1 MEEVCP
7 WCRQKEQQQKKIS
20 SRVSILNSIVTAV
33 AAACG
38 NEANRIWNE
47 ELEKKLPL
55 ACMDGDN
62 YWAWLPINCSVFS
75 DSFDNRSK
83 MRQELL
89 FDLLTSSF
97 AIAQPQILLC
107 TQRNIMMVPIV
118 VCVCLMLDWLWWM
131 ISSRVQWIVFRLKRP
146 SRHRKQARTT

>member
-7 WCRQKEQQQKKIS
+7 WCRQKEQQQKEIS
-20 SRVSILNSIVTAV
+20 SWVSILNSIVTAV

-55 ACMDGDN
+55 ACMVRDN

-83 MRQELL
+83 MWQELL
-89 FDLLTSSF
+89 VHLLTSSF
-97 AIAQPQILLC
+97 VVSQPQILLY
-107 TQRNIMMVPIV
+107 TQRNTTMVPTGVYI
-118 VCVCLMLDWLWWM
+118 CLSWM
-131 ISSRVQWIVFRLKRP
+131 WVISSRVQWIVFRLKKP
-146 SRHRKQARTT
+146 ARIT